1 MTARGPGKSVYF
13 FLQQMLPIGNKMET
27 KNNEKDGNGMDFTV
41 RIAWFLR

>member
-1 MTARGPGKSVYF
+1 MTGPRGGKVYIF
-13 FLQQMLPIGNKMET
+13 FITNGNKLKT